1 MARRKREIEQRK
13 TICYVA
19 THNDSGRCY
28 VGITK
33 RGLKA
38 RRSQHERNAKNKP
51 FNGPFHDALRK
62 YGKNAFTWEVVAEGE
77 DGVIRLLE
85 HALIERL
92 GTNQLGG
99 FNAVGGYALPPIR
112 DLEFDRGFEEHQRD
126 ARFLDMLNDLD
137 SIVRYCEENY
147 SGSIRLKHLREL
159 GTRLLKR
166 VDELDDV

>member
-1 MARRKREIEQRK
+1 MEQRK

-19 THNDSGRCY
+19 TLNDSGRRY

-38 RRSQHERNAKNKP
+38 RRSQHERDATNKSLD
-51 FNGPFHDALRK
+51 GPFHDALRG
-62 YGKNAFTWEVVAEGE
+62 YGKDAFTWEVVAEGK
-77 DGVIRLLE
+77 DSVIRLLE

-99 FNAVGGYALPPIR
+99 FNAVGGYALPPVR
-112 DLEFDRGFEEHQRD
+112 DLEFDRGFEEYQCD
-126 ARFLDMLNDLD
+126 VRFLDMLNDLD
-137 SIVRYCEENY
+137 SIVRYCEEHY
-147 SGSIRLKHLREL
+147 SGSIRLKNLRGL

-166 VDELDDV
+166 VDELDNA

>member
-1 MARRKREIEQRK
+1 MEQRK

-19 THNDSGRCY
+19 THNDSGRRY

-38 RRSQHERNAKNKP
+38 RRSQHERDARNKP
-51 FNGPFHDALRK
+51 LNGPFHRALK
-62 YGKNAFTWEVVAEGE
+62 SYGKDAFTWEVVAEGE
-77 DGVIRLLE
+77 DNVIRLLE
-85 HALIERL
+85 HALIEGL

-112 DLEFDRGFEEHQRD
+112 DLELDRGFEEHQRD

-137 SIVRYCEENY
+137 SIVSYCEEHY
-147 SGSIRLKHLREL
+147 SGSTCLKSLREL
-159 GTRLLKR
+159 STRLLKR
-166 VDELDDV
+166 VDELDDI